1 MEQIGYVVESNDGII
16 KVRVDR
22 ESACGGNCV
31 SCNGC
36 STKAMIVEIKDE
48 YGLKRGDTV
57 TLYEDSRKVIR
68 YALIGYG
75 LMAVLLVLGAVVG
88 FMTTGR
94 DVIALL
100 FAAGF
105 LAAGFLTVKLIFR
118 KVESTF
124 TIKSVITDKQ
134 AVEEDVDIKY

>member
-1 MEQIGYVVESNDGII
+1 MEQIGYVIESKNGVA

-22 ESACGGNCV
+22 ESACGGKCV

-36 STKAMIVEIKDE
+36 PTKAIIVETKDE
-48 YGLKRGDTV
+48 YGLKRGDV
-57 TLYEDSRKVIR
+57 VNLFEDSRKVIR

-75 LMAVLLVLGAVVG
+75 LMAVLMVLGAVIG
-88 FMTTGR
+88 FMTTGK
-94 DVIALL
+94 DFSALL

-105 LAAGFLTVKLIFR
+105 LSAGFLFVKLVFR

-124 TIKSVITDKQ
+124 IIKEVVSQQESMEK
-134 AVEEDVDIKY
+134 DVHI